1 MRRIFPF
8 ILLLLSINTY
18 AQQDYATQQRILE
31 ERKAAIL
38 KEIKEYQTLLTTNKK
53 QQRDIMAELNEQN
66 KKIKL
71 QSDLISNSN
80 RQIKTLSNDIYVN
93 TLASNKL
100 RRELEVLK
108 EDYAK
113 TVVKSYKARSEQSRV
128 MFILSSDN
136 FLQAYKR
143 LQYIKQYAKYRKS
156 QGDEIRTKFEELER
170 ISKHLEV
177 QKNKKQSIAK
187 EQESQRMVL
196 QEEKNKQS
204 ELMSMVQKDGKK
216 FSTEIN
222 KKQQETKKIDQQ
234 IKSIIKKIIEEE
246 NRKRREEEA
255 RRKREEEA
263 RKAKAN
269 SNSSTPSKT
278 PTTTVTKASTVG
290 KFDLTPEEK
299 ALATSFSNNRG
310 RLPWPV
316 EKGNISLGYG
326 DQPHPEY
333 PNITIHNSGIEIST
347 EKGASVRS
355 VFEGE
360 VMNIQVIGNNKA
372 VFIRHGEYITVYQN
386 LASVSVSKGQKVSTK
401 QKIGTVGNNAEGKS
415 VLKFVL
421 TKNET
426 INNPQSWL
434 SGR

>member
-1 MRRIFPF
+1 MHRILSF
-8 ILLLLSINTY
+8 ILLFISISSN
-18 AQQDYATQQRILE
+18 AQQDYEAQQRQLE

-38 KEIKEYQTLLTTNKK
+38 KEIKEYQTLLNTNRK
-53 QQRDIMAELNEQN
+53 QERNILAELNEQN

-71 QSDLISNSN
+71 QSELINNSN
-80 RQIKTLSNDIYVN
+80 RQVKTLSNDIYVN

-100 RRELEVLK
+100 RRELSVLK
-108 EDYAK
+108 DDYAK
-113 TVVKSYKARSEQSRV
+113 TIVKSYKSRSEQNRI

-143 LQYIKQYAKYRKS
+143 MQYIKQYAKYRKS
-156 QGDEIRTKFEELER
+156 QGDEIREKFEELER
-170 ISKHLEV
+170 ISAHLEV
-177 QKNKKQSIAK
+177 QKNKKVLVIN
-187 EQESQRMVL
+187 EQENLRQVL
-196 QEEKNKQS
+196 QEDKNKQS
-204 ELMSMVQKDGKK
+204 ELMALVQKDSKK
-216 FSTEIN
+216 YSGQIKT
-222 KKQQETKKIDQQ
+222 KQQETKKIDQQ

-255 RRKREEEA
+255 RKKREEEA
-263 RKAKAN
+263 RRAK
-269 SNSSTPSKT
+269 SGTTTKPSTTVVTKSST
-278 PTTTVTKASTVG
+278 AG
-290 KFDLTPEEK
+290 KFDLTPAEK

-316 EKGNISLGYG
+316 EKGHISLGYG
-326 DQPHPEY
+326 DQQHPDL

-347 EKGASVRS
+347 EKGAAVRS

-386 LASVSVSKGQKVSTK
+386 LASTSVSKGQKVSTK
-401 QKIGTVGNNAEGKS
+401 QRIGTVGSNHEGKAI
-415 VLKFVL
+415 LKFVL